1 MGDHI
6 TQPAT
11 SAELLRAKFLRE
23 ALQRRRQVTGP
34 ADPVVASVEPVSPSS
49 LATESPEVQRAYLE
63 QVVECAP
70 EAITILDR
78 EFRIT
83 RLNSEFTRIF
93 GFGASEALGQRVD
106 ALIVPPDRGAE
117 TCWIAALLVK
127 GRKVVLETKRQRKD
141 GTLLDVFISAAPIV
155 INGEQVAMCV
165 LYRDISE
172 QKRAEALHSALYR
185 ITQKTSSDDDLQQF
199 YAAVHGIVGE
209 LMYARNFYI
218 ALYDPLTQLLSFPY
232 FEDESEGRPAPRK
245 LGKGLTEY
253 VLRTGEPL
261 LCGPDVFADLVKRGE
276 VELIGAASLD
286 WLGVPLKAGSSTFGV
301 VVVQSY
307 SGSARFSQKDK
318 EILQFVSQQLASAIE
333 YKRNEEALRRSE
345 ARYRSL
351 VQSAV
356 YGIYR
361 SSLEGRFFDVN
372 PALITMLGYDSAEEV
387 LALDPKSDV
396 FLDPSEQARVMG
408 EFQRGARLDNVEVR
422 WKRKDGSAITV
433 RLSGRVVNSPEETAE
448 VVEIIAEDITER
460 RVLENQFRQAQ
471 KMEAVGRLA
480 GGVAHDF
487 NNLLMVISGYTE
499 VLLEHTRKSN
509 PLYPKIEAIHQA
521 TDRATTLTRQ
531 LLAFSRKQL
540 LELKVVDLN
549 VIVEDMERLLRPL
562 IGENIELQTQLARDL
577 GRTRADAG
585 QIEQVIMNLVVN
597 SKDAMPNGG
606 KITIQSGNAQLKHD
620 DLGREYSYIKP
631 GDYVVLSVSDTGHG
645 MDKETQ
651 LRIFEPFFTTKEK
664 GKGTGLGLSTVYGI
678 IKQSGGYVLV
688 ESELQRGTTFRIY
701 LPRVEDALEPVNAT
715 GASSL
720 QNGGS
725 ETVLLVEDEESVRQL
740 VRETL
745 ESKGYKV
752 LEADH
757 GESALHIVSHHSG
770 KIDMLITDVVMPG
783 MSGRELSAQLCSS
796 YPHTKVLY
804 LSGYTE
810 DAIAHEGVLES
821 GTAFLQKPFTLQ
833 MLARKV
839 REVLDERG

>member
-1 MGDHI
+1 MGDNI

-11 SAELLRAKFLRE
+11 SAELSRAKSLRE
-23 ALQRRRQVTGP
+23 ALQRRTL
-34 ADPVVASVEPVSPSS
+34 ALSDPTATATASTEPITPSF
-49 LATESPEVQRAYLE
+49 ATDSPELQRAYLE
-63 QVVECAP
+63 QLVECAP
-70 EAITILDR
+70 EAISILDP
-78 EFRIT
+78 EYRIT
-83 RLNSEFTRIF
+83 RLNGEFTRIF
-93 GFGASEALGQRVD
+93 GFSPAEALGERID
-106 ALIVPPDRGAE
+106 SLIVPPDRSAE
-117 TCWIAALLVK
+117 TRWIAELLVK
-127 GRKVVLETKRQRKD
+127 GQKVVLETKRQRKD

-155 INGEQVAMCV
+155 IDERQVAMCV

-185 ITQKTSSDDDLQQF
+185 ITQKTSSADDLQQF

-218 ALYDPLTQLLSFPY
+218 SVYDPLTQLLTFPY
-232 FEDESEGRPAPRK
+232 FEDELDSRPAAKKP
-245 LGKGLTEY
+245 GKGLTEY

-261 LCGPDVFADLVKRGE
+261 LCTPELFDSLARQGDVE
-276 VELIGAASLD
+276 SIGAPSLD
-286 WLGVPLKAGSSTFGV
+286 WLGVPLKIGNNSFGV
-301 VVVQSY
+301 LAVQSY
-307 SGSARFSQKDK
+307 SGNVRFGDKEK
-318 EILQFVSQQLASAIE
+318 EILEFVSQQLASAIE

-345 ARYRSL
+345 GRYRSL

-396 FLDPSEQARVMG
+396 FVDPSEQMRVMA

-433 RLSGRVVNSPEETAE
+433 RLSGRVVNNPEETAE

-487 NNLLMVISGYTE
+487 NNLLMVISGYAE
-499 VLLEHTRKSN
+499 VLLEHTRRN
-509 PLYPKIEAIHQA
+509 DPLYPKIEAIRQA

-549 VIVEDMERLLRPL
+549 LIVEDIKRLLRPL
-562 IGENIELQTQLARDL
+562 IGENIELQTQLAPDL

-585 QIEQVIMNLVVN
+585 QIEQVLMNLVVN

-606 KITIQSGNAQLKHD
+606 KIIIQSANARLNHED
-620 DLGREYSYIKP
+620 VRREYSYIQP
-631 GDYVVLSVSDTGHG
+631 GLYVVLSVTDTGEG

-688 ESELQRGTTFRIY
+688 QSEPGQGTTFRIY
-701 LPRVEDALEPVNAT
+701 LPRVEDALEPVGTAGT
-715 GASSL
+715 SL
-720 QNGGS
+720 SQNGGS

-752 LEADH
+752 LEADN
-757 GESALHIVSHHSG
+757 GEAALRIVSNYSD

-783 MSGRELSAQLCSS
+783 MSGRELSARLCASR
-796 YPHTKVLY
+796 PQTKVLY

-810 DAIAHEGVLES
+810 DAIGHEGVVDPD
-821 GTAFLQKPFTLQ
+821 TAFLQKPFTLQ
-833 MLARKV
+833 MLSRKV
-839 REVLDERG
+839 REVLGERE

>member
-1 MGDHI
+1 MGDNI

-11 SAELLRAKFLRE
+11 SAELSRAKFLRE
-23 ALQRRRQVTGP
+23 ALQRRTL
-34 ADPVVASVEPVSPSS
+34 ALSSPTATFTA
-49 LATESPEVQRAYLE
+49 ATEPITPTFAIDSAEVHRAYLE

-70 EAITILDR
+70 EAISILDS
-78 EFRIT
+78 EYRIT

-93 GFGASEALGQRVD
+93 GFGPEEALGQRID
-106 ALIVPPDRGAE
+106 SLIVPPDRSAE
-117 TCWIAALLVK
+117 TCWIAELLVK
-127 GRKVVLETKRQRKD
+127 GQKIVLETKRQRKD
-141 GTLLDVFISAAPIV
+141 GTLLDVFISTAPIV
-155 INGEQVAMCV
+155 IDGKQVAMCV

-185 ITQKTSSDDDLQQF
+185 ITQRTSTAENPQQF
-199 YAAVHGIVGE
+199 YSAVHGILGE

-218 ALYDPLTQLLSFPY
+218 AVYDPVTQLLSFPY
-232 FEDESEGRPAPRK
+232 FEDENDSRPAARK

-261 LCGPDVFADLVKRGE
+261 LCTPDVFDSSVKRGE
-276 VELIGAASLD
+276 VELIGAPSLD
-286 WLGVPLKAGSSTFGV
+286 WLGVPLKAGNNTFGV

-307 SGSARFSQKDK
+307 SGNVRFGEKEK
-318 EILQFVSQQLASAIE
+318 EILLFVSQQLASAIE

-361 SSLEGRFFDVN
+361 CSLEGRFFDVN
-372 PALITMLGYDSAEEV
+372 PALIAMLGYDSPEEV
-387 LALDPKSDV
+387 LALDPKWNV
-396 FLDPSEQARVMG
+396 FVDPGEQAKVMA

-433 RLSGRVVNSPEETAE
+433 RLSGQAVSNPGETAE
-448 VVEIIAEDITER
+448 VLELIAEDITER

-487 NNLLMVISGYTE
+487 NNLLMVISGYAE
-499 VLLEHTRKSN
+499 VLLEQTRKGN

-521 TDRATTLTRQ
+521 ADRATTLTRQ

-549 VIVEDMERLLRPL
+549 VIIEDMERLLRPL
-562 IGENIELQTQLARDL
+562 IGENIELETKLASDL

-597 SKDAMPNGG
+597 SKDAMPKGG
-606 KITIQSGNAQLKHD
+606 RITIQTANARLNNED
-620 DLGREYSYIKP
+620 RREYSYIQP
-631 GDYVVLSVSDTGHG
+631 GPYVVLSVSDTGEG

-688 ESELQRGTTFRIY
+688 ESEPRQGTTFRIY
-701 LPRVEDALEPVNAT
+701 LPRVEDALETTGPVGVSRSQAN
-715 GASSL
+715 
-720 QNGGS
+720 GS

-752 LEADH
+752 LEADN
-757 GESALHIVSHHSG
+757 GEAALQIVSNHSG
-770 KIDMLITDVVMPG
+770 KINMLITDVVMPG
-783 MSGRELSAQLCSS
+783 MSGRELSARLCAAC
-796 YPHTKVLY
+796 PQIKVLY

-810 DAIAHEGVLES
+810 DAIVHEGVIDPD
-821 GTAFLQKPFTLQ
+821 TAFLQKPFTLQ
-833 MLARKV
+833 MLSRKV
-839 REVLDERG
+839 REVLGERG

>member
-1 MGDHI
+1 MGDNI

-11 SAELLRAKFLRE
+11 SAELSRAKFLRE
-23 ALQRRRQVTGP
+23 ALQRRTL
-34 ADPVVASVEPVSPSS
+34 ALSDPTATATASTEPITPSF
-49 LATESPEVQRAYLE
+49 ATDSPELQRAYLE
-63 QVVECAP
+63 QLVECAP
-70 EAITILDR
+70 EAISILDP
-78 EFRIT
+78 EYRIT
-83 RLNSEFTRIF
+83 RLNGEFTRIF
-93 GFGASEALGQRVD
+93 GFSPEEALGERID
-106 ALIVPPDRGAE
+106 SLIVPPDRSAE
-117 TCWIAALLVK
+117 TRWIAELLVK
-127 GRKVVLETKRQRKD
+127 GQKVVLETKRQRKD

-155 INGEQVAMCV
+155 IDERQVAMCV

-185 ITQKTSSDDDLQQF
+185 ITQKTSSADDLQQF
-199 YAAVHGIVGE
+199 YAAVHGIVSE

-218 ALYDPLTQLLSFPY
+218 AVYDPLPQLLTFPY
-232 FEDESEGRPAPRK
+232 FEDELDSRPAAKK

-261 LCGPDVFADLVKRGE
+261 LCTPELFDSLARQGE
-276 VELIGAASLD
+276 VESIGAPSLD
-286 WLGVPLKAGSSTFGV
+286 WLGVPLKVGNNSFGV
-301 VVVQSY
+301 LAVQSY
-307 SGSARFSQKDK
+307 SGNMRFGDKEK

-387 LALDPKSDV
+387 LALDPKLDV
-396 FLDPSEQARVMG
+396 FVDPSEQMRVMA
-408 EFQRGARLDNVEVR
+408 EFRRGARLDNVEVR

-433 RLSGRVVNSPEETAE
+433 RLSGRVVNNPEETAE

-487 NNLLMVISGYTE
+487 NNLLMVISGYAE
-499 VLLEHTRKSN
+499 VLLEHTRKN
-509 PLYPKIEAIHQA
+509 DPLYAKIEAIHQA

-549 VIVEDMERLLRPL
+549 IIVEDIKRLLRPL
-562 IGENIELQTQLARDL
+562 IGENIELQTQLAPDL

-585 QIEQVIMNLVVN
+585 QIEQVLMNLVVN

-606 KITIQSGNAQLKHD
+606 KIIIQSANARLNHED
-620 DLGREYSYIKP
+620 VRREYSYIQP
-631 GDYVVLSVSDTGHG
+631 GLYVVLSVTDTGEG

-688 ESELQRGTTFRIY
+688 QSEPGQGTTFRIY
-701 LPRVEDALEPVNAT
+701 LPRVEDALEPI
-715 GASSL
+715 GAAGTSL
-720 QNGGS
+720 SQNGGS

-752 LEADH
+752 LEADN
-757 GESALHIVSHHSG
+757 GEAALRIVSNYSD

-783 MSGRELSAQLCSS
+783 MSGRELSARLCASR
-796 YPHTKVLY
+796 PQTKVLY

-810 DAIAHEGVLES
+810 DAIGHEGVVDPD
-821 GTAFLQKPFTLQ
+821 TAFLQKPFTLQ
-833 MLARKV
+833 MLSRKV
-839 REVLDERG
+839 REVLGERG